1 MEANAD
7 LESTYSIFKILE
19 THDPNFDKIVIL
31 TYKTF
36 LKYFSNFDYKED
48 LDKICFDSSNLNE
61 IDVYLNCL
69 DKNIN
74 KTHIL
79 DFLKGEIKYEQL

>member
-1 MEANAD
+1 MEVNAD
-7 LESTYSIFKILE
+7 LESTYCIFKILE
-19 THDPNFDKIVIL
+19 RHDPNFDKIVIL

-36 LKYFSNFDYKED
+36 LKYYSNFDYKDD

-61 IDVYLNCL
+61 IDIYLNCL

-79 DFLKGEIKYEQL
+79 NFLKGR